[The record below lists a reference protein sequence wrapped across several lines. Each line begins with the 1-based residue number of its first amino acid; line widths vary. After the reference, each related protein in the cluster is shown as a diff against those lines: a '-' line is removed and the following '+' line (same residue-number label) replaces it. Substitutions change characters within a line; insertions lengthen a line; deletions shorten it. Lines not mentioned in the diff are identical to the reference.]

1 MQFYR
6 PFSAPKAL
14 TFDLDDTLYDN
25 RPVIR
30 RAEQSM
36 HDWLAVNHPRLKG
49 IGGAGWLQL
58 KKRLA
63 KADPMLRHNV
73 TQWRFEL
80 LKIGFMQLGYSL
92 SAAEQAAGE
101 GVAVVLEVRNQVDVP
116 AETHRVLAMLKQQL
130 PLVAI
135 TNGNVDA
142 EKIGLAQ
149 YFDGVLMAG
158 RDGLA
163 KPEPDLFVSAAVDL
177 GIPPSDI
184 LHIGDHLVTDVGGAK
199 QNGFKACWFNDQL
212 RVLSREP
219 RAKWLPD
226 VEISQLSQ
234 LLALVSE

>member
-6 PFSAPKAL
+6 RLSAPKAL

-30 RAEQSM
+30 RAEQAM
-36 HDWLAVNHPRLKG
+36 HDWLAAHHPRTQGVGKS
-49 IGGAGWLQL
+49 GWLQL
-58 KKRLA
+58 KMRLA
-63 KADPMLRHNV
+63 KADPMLRHDV

-92 SAAEQAAGE
+92 SAAEQAATE

-116 AETHRVLAMLKQQL
+116 DETHRVLALLKQQL

-158 RDGLA
+158 RDGLS
-163 KPEPDLFVSAAVDL
+163 KPEPDLFARAAAGL
-177 GIPPSDI
+177 GLAPGDI
-184 LHIGDHLVTDVGGAK
+184 LHVGDHLVTDVGGAK
-199 QNGFKACWFNDQL
+199 RNGFQACWFNDQQ
-212 RVLSREP
+212 RMLSREP

-234 LLALVSE
+234 LLALVTE